1 MLSKLLALVVA
12 FFAITSVA
20 YGQSKKKK
28 SEEPLLTTREAWYR
42 GSILLNDDTELKG
55 VLKYD
60 NRAGL
65 LHFQSGTG
73 SKSFTPR
80 SVVAF
85 EFFDESIQKQRVF
98 YTFDHTDEQTDM
110 VRPHFFELVRQFK
123 AFSVW
128 KKCSHLEVKQKK
140 KYMTAWQFVDPT
152 TGIPSGQM
160 FTDAEQNITIFL
172 MGDDNK
178 PEPYLRISVMEQMEK
193 TWWSNTVRTKSKL
206 TGQDILIDY
215 VGQET
220 YNNLKEY
227 AKAEGLKFSR
237 EDDLMKILS
246 HYENNFQ

>member
-1 MLSKLLALVVA
+1 MLAKPLFLVVA
-12 FFAITSVA
+12 LLVITSVT

-28 SEEPLLTTREAWYR
+28 SPEPLLTAREAWYQ
-42 GSILLNDDTELKG
+42 GSILLNDHTELKG

-65 LHFQSGTG
+65 LHFQSGTD
-73 SKSFTPR
+73 SKSFIPR

-98 YTFDHTDEQTDM
+98 YTFDHTDEQTDI
-110 VRPHFFELVRQFK
+110 VRPHFFELIRQFK
-123 AFSVW
+123 SFSVW
-128 KKCSHLEVKQKK
+128 KKYSHMEIKQKR
-140 KYMTAWQFVDPT
+140 KYMTPLQVIQPT
-152 TGIPSGQM
+152 SAPDGEIL
-160 FTDAEQNITIFL
+160 TDAEQNITIFL

-178 PEPYLRISVMEQMEK
+178 PEPYLRISVSEQMEK
-193 TWWSNTVRTKSKL
+193 TWWYENVRTKSKL

-220 YNNLKEY
+220 YKKLKEY

-237 EDDLMKILS
+237 EDDLMKILA
-246 HYENNFQ
+246 HYESNFQ